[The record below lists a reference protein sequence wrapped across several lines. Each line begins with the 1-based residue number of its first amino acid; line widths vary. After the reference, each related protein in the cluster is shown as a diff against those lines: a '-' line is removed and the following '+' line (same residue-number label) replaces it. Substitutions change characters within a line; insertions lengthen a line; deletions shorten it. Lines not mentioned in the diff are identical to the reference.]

1 MGKKSNKIT
10 ISGFVLKYIVY
21 ILFVLYFLVY
31 AFFIPS
37 FFSAPNLINIL
48 NSSGSMILMT
58 IGITCVIAGGNIDC
72 STGGILYLCCVI
84 ALGCTRIDLPVA
96 VTVFVTILGGAACGL
111 INGLIVAGTKMYGML
126 PTMATAFVFRGIAYS
141 VTAGSANLLPDSWA
155 GVTTCSVLGIPIF
168 LIVCIVVA
176 IVFQVFFN
184 KTVPG
189 RKIFALGSD
198 EKTAGEKGINI
209 FWYKTL
215 VFVLAGALTG
225 GAAVITSSQVLS
237 ATNMIGQTSNIYA
250 ILAAIIGGASFYGA
264 KGSAL
269 GALFGAL
276 ILSCM
281 SNALV
286 LIKADANMYYVV
298 YAAII
303 LILVVFDAMKRKV
316 AVNRT

>member
-1 MGKKSNKIT
+1 
-10 ISGFVLKYIVY
+10 
-21 ILFVLYFLVY
+21 
-31 AFFIPS
+31 
-37 FFSAPNLINIL
+37 
-48 NSSGSMILMT
+48 
-58 IGITCVIAGGNIDC
+58 
-72 STGGILYLCCVI
+72 
-84 ALGCTRIDLPVA
+84 
-96 VTVFVTILGGAACGL
+96 
-111 INGLIVAGTKMYGML
+111 MYGML
-126 PTMATAFVFRGIAYS
+126 PTMATAFLFRGIAYS
-141 VTAGSANLLPDSWA
+141 TTAGSANLLPDSWSRI
-155 GVTTCSVLGIPIF
+155 TTFSIASIPLF
-168 LIVCIVVA
+168 LIVCFIIA

-189 RKIFALGSD
+189 RKIFALGSN
-198 EKTAGEKGINI
+198 EKTAGEKGISV

-215 VFVLAGALTG
+215 IFVIAGALTG
-225 GAAVITSSQVLS
+225 AAAIITSSQVLS

-298 YAAII
+298 YAIII
-303 LILVVFDAMKRKV
+303 LILIVFDAIRRHI
-316 AVNRT
+316 AVRT